1 MKLLHENSLALTV
14 NAVNDIFKFGEKV
27 SASEKKKTAEF
38 IASRQGLKYSYA
50 GTFAPTTK
58 DLREGALLYTGERIK
73 TGAATMHILGEESIR
88 ALCKLGVKNKKVADA
103 LKIANTNMIQRLDES
118 DSLGFY

>member
-1 MKLLHENSLALTV
+1 MKMLYENSLALTV
-14 NAVNDIFKFGEKV
+14 NSVNDVFNFSEKV

-58 DLREGALLYTGERIK
+58 DLQDGALLYTGERVK
-73 TGAATMHILGEESIR
+73 SGAATMHILGEESIR
-88 ALCKLGVKNKKVADA
+88 ALFKLGVKNKKVTEA
-103 LKIANTNMIQRLDES
+103 LKIANANMIQRLAENDVK
-118 DSLGFY
+118 GFF